1 MKENKNTRMTKM
13 RTKTA
18 EKQLMGWNPESAK
31 ERLLEHGFEGS
42 PCARNGYLLYER
54 AKIDQKIIDN
64 LIQNYMLE
72 KRIEF
77 LKKAPKDAVEL
88 LGFRNEYIDEMFNK
102 RHLFDEAKQKVKIE
116 DSINE
121 ESFLSFLVNKYR
133 YNGFKK
139 IKEIKQIIKS
149 LNPTG

>member
-1 MKENKNTRMTKM
+1 
-13 RTKTA
+13 
-18 EKQLMGWNPESAK
+18 
-31 ERLLEHGFEGS
+31 
-42 PCARNGYLLYER
+42 
-54 AKIDQKIIDN
+54 
-64 LIQNYMLE
+64 MLE